1 MGMPVTR
8 TRWNTDM
15 LDALPD
21 TGERHEIVDGEL
33 FVTPAPGESHQAVV
47 LELAA
52 VLRAYVNTLDTAKV
66 MISPSDVWR
75 SDRKEN
81 RVQPDVFVLRRIDG
95 AKPPYPY
102 HLRDMMLVVE
112 VASPGNPL
120 LDYQIKRDLYLREG
134 VPEYWVV
141 NLEARNVSRWRGR
154 GDPGEVLS
162 ERIEWLPNQSVAPL
176 VIHLP
181 AFFDEA
187 LS

>member
-1 MGMPVTR
+1 MGMPAAR
-8 TRWNTDM
+8 TRWTIDM

-21 TGERHEIVDGEL
+21 TGERHEIIDGEL
-33 FVTPAPGESHQAVV
+33 FVTPAPGELHQSVV

-52 VLRAYVNTLDTAKV
+52 LLREYLKPLGLAKV

-75 SDRKEN
+75 SDRNEN
-81 RVQPDVFVLRRIDG
+81 RVQPDVYVLRRLG
-95 AKPPYPY
+95 GERPPYPY
-102 HLRDMMLVVE
+102 HLRDIMLAVE

-134 VPEYWVV
+134 VAEYWVV
-141 NLEARNVSRWRGR
+141 NLEARNISRWRGR

-162 ERIEWLPNQSVAPL
+162 ERIEWRPDQITAPFVVAL
-176 VIHLP
+176 A

-187 LS
+187 LR